1 MVRRRAICDTAVMIA
16 HAKKVHP
23 LPSSD
28 IATRVDVLDWPQVE
42 ADLDA
47 QGCAVLRQLLTPD
60 ECRALAA
67 LYPDDAH
74 FRSRIVMGRHGFGRG
89 EYKYF
94 AYPLPALIAQLRPA
108 LYARLHGIAN
118 RWNEAMG
125 IDIRY
130 PAEHA
135 AFLKRCH
142 NAGQARPT
150 PLLLQ
155 YEAGDYNCLHQ
166 DLYGEHVFPL
176 QVAILLSEPER
187 DFEGGEFVLTEQ
199 RPHMQSRAEVVPLRQ
214 GDGVAFAVH
223 HRPVAGT
230 RGTYRVNLR
239 HGVSRI
245 RSGRR
250 HTLGVIFHDAK

>member
-1 MVRRRAICDTAVMIA
+1 MRLAVEPKQGAHRPSNIA
-16 HAKKVHP
+16 A
-23 LPSSD
+23 
-28 IATRVDVLDWPQVE
+28 RVAAVDW
-42 ADLDA
+42 AAAARDLDA
-47 QGCAVLRQLLTPD
+47 QGCTILNALLSAE

-67 LYPDDAH
+67 LYGEDRL
-74 FRSRIVMGRHGFGRG
+74 FRSRIIMGRHGFGRG

-94 AYPLPALIAQLRPA
+94 AYPLPHPIAELRPA
-108 LYARLHGIAN
+108 LYGRLQAIAN

-130 PAEHA
+130 PESHK
-135 AFLKRCH
+135 AFLARCH
-142 NAGQARPT
+142 DAGQLRPT

-176 QVAILLSEPER
+176 QVAILLSEPGR

-199 RPHMQSRAEVVPLRQ
+199 RPRMQSRAEVVPLRQ
-214 GDGVAFAVH
+214 GDAVAFAVH
-223 HRPVAGT
+223 VRPVQGT
-230 RGTYRVNLR
+230 RGSYRVNMR
-239 HGVSRI
+239 HGVSRV
-245 RSGRR
+245 RSGHR

>member
-1 MVRRRAICDTAVMIA
+1 MVSLVKKRPENNDATPQARIDAI
-16 HAKKVHP
+16 
-23 LPSSD
+23 
-28 IATRVDVLDWPQVE
+28 DWQRIS

-47 QGCAVLRQLLTPD
+47 QGCAVFGKLLTPD
-60 ECRALAA
+60 ECRHLAS
-67 LYPDDAH
+67 LYPDDSR
-74 FRSRIVMGRHGFGRG
+74 FRSRIVMDRHGFGRG

-94 AYPLPALIAQLRPA
+94 NYPLPDPIAGLRPA
-108 LYARLHGIAN
+108 LYGPLSAIAN

-125 IDIRY
+125 IDVRF
-130 PAEHA
+130 PTDHA

-142 NAGQARPT
+142 EAGQTRPT

-176 QVAILLSEPER
+176 QVAILLSEPSE
-187 DFEGGEFVLTEQ
+187 DFTGGEFVLTEQ
-199 RPHMQSRAEVVPLRQ
+199 RPRMQSRAEVVGLRQ
-214 GDGVAFAVH
+214 GDAVVFAVH

-230 RGTYRVNLR
+230 RGSYRVNLR
-239 HGVSRI
+239 HGVSRVK
-245 RSGRR
+245 SGRR